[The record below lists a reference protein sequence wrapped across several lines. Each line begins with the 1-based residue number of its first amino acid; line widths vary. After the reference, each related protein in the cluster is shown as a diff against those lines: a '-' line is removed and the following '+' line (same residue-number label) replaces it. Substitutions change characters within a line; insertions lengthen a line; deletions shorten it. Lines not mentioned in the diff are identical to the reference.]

1 MPRRESPGRRSAEV
15 RLAKPA
21 YSSPKAEGCAHELAA
36 NLGRG

>member
-1 MPRRESPGRRSAEV
+1 MPRRESPGRRPADF

-21 YSSPKAEGCAHELAA
+21 YSSPKAEGCAQELAA